1 MTERDVVD
9 AAACRDIFGQRAVC
23 RLRCAVVC
31 VYGED
36 IDPVGIFGGKVLG
49 GTEIKARFG
58 ERPAVDCRILVR
70 KIKAGQLARI
80 EYVYI
85 VRKVGAA
92 VAALFGIRVV
102 VAGAIMTL
110 QSGYFGELGFYERD
124 CILCDIVAV
133 KKVARNQQK
142 VELIVAAY
150 SVIDVNDARI
160 SFRRTSAFCRSSA
173 DSGLSRCKS
182 AQCRNFIMLNLR
194 CYISPCRV
202 RRGEYSY
209 NNYTAFARLFQVII

>member
-1 MTERDVVD
+1 MNVTERDVVD
-9 AAACRDIFGQRAVC
+9 AAACRDVFGQRTVC
-23 RLRCAVVC
+23 RLRCAVVG

-36 IDPVGIFGGKVLG
+36 IDSVGIFGGKVLG
-49 GTEIKARFG
+49 GTEFKAWLG

-110 QSGYFGELGFYERD
+110 QSG
-124 CILCDIVAV
+124 ILANSDFMSAIV
-133 KKVARNQQK
+133 
-142 VELIVAAY
+142 
-150 SVIDVNDARI
+150 
-160 SFRRTSAFCRSSA
+160 SFVT
-173 DSGLSRCKS
+173 
-182 AQCRNFIMLNLR
+182 
-194 CYISPCRV
+194 
-202 RRGEYSY
+202 
-209 NNYTAFARLFQVII
+209 